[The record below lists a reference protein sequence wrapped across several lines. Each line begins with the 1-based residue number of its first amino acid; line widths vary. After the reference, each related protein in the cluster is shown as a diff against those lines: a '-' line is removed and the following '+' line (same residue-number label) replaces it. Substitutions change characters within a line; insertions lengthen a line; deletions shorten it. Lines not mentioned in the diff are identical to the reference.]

1 MEEENVIEIK
11 PASKWKRILLF
22 LGDYFITFILAF
34 IMFNMAVFPLSK
46 VIFNT
51 QKQSE
56 EIVALEEK
64 SNDLLVNAGFLYKNN
79 PPTQSFEDYVSYT
92 FKVFLSYYAFDEE
105 NVDTNNPQYGHK
117 AENEVIRTFY
127 INYLNDETRYLS
139 LFNSVNEDGM
149 FTIGDSANS
158 IALKSDYKLL
168 LGPELLEVKD
178 EEKYSVNMVNV
189 RDHVFAKLFYLN
201 VYQHILDHDYVKDGE
216 SYNEYMNRIS
226 DIARNL
232 QWIAVGDSLISCI
245 LCWGAVYLLYPMINK
260 ERRSPTMS
268 AMRLDKLNI
277 KTFNGIS
284 RSTVAIESFYHLIL
298 SLSMTLFLPILYFGF
313 AYCFNLPIL
322 FIISIIS
329 LALTLASLFIILF
342 NQYNRSGVDLLSN
355 SVVLPTTEVD
365 ELYRK
370 QYENGDR
377 GNY

>member
-1 MEEENVIEIK
+1 
-11 PASKWKRILLF
+11 
-22 LGDYFITFILAF
+22 
-34 IMFNMAVFPLSK
+34 
-46 VIFNT
+46 
-51 QKQSE
+51 
-56 EIVALEEK
+56 
-64 SNDLLVNAGFLYKNN
+64 
-79 PPTQSFEDYVSYT
+79 
-92 FKVFLSYYAFDEE
+92 
-105 NVDTNNPQYGHK
+105 
-117 AENEVIRTFY
+117 
-127 INYLNDETRYLS
+127 
-139 LFNSVNEDGM
+139 
-149 FTIGDSANS
+149 
-158 IALKSDYKLL
+158 
-168 LGPELLEVKD
+168 
-178 EEKYSVNMVNV
+178 
-189 RDHVFAKLFYLN
+189 
-201 VYQHILDHDYVKDGE
+201 
-216 SYNEYMNRIS
+216 
-226 DIARNL
+226 
-232 QWIAVGDSLISCI
+232 
-245 LCWGAVYLLYPMINK
+245 MINK

-277 KTFNGIS
+277 KTFKGIS